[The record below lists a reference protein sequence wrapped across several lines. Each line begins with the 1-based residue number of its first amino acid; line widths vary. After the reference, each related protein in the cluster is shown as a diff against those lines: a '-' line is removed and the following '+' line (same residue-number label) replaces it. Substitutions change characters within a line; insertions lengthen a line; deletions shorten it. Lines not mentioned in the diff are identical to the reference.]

1 MSESDRRRD
10 PLFDPMGMWRLFSD
24 VQRLG
29 FETAANVAERFGAM
43 ADRDLGADAGQAGAA
58 RDSGEPATT
67 FGADAEKMVDAYF
80 DLMQVSWDVFGSF
93 VRASVAAWSGAVG
106 GNQVRLSDA
115 RPGEKARGAIHLH
128 NSADKDVEG
137 AKVEISD
144 LVGASGVI
152 DSDAATIDPR
162 KVSIAAGQSASVAVV
177 VAVPDDAGPGLYTG
191 VASAP
196 FEPRAEV
203 AVTLR
208 VLPGDS

>member
-1 MSESDRRRD
+1 
-10 PLFDPMGMWRLFSD
+10 MGMWRVFSD

-29 FETAANVAERFGAM
+29 FETAANVAQRFGAM
-43 ADRDLGADAGQAGAA
+43 ADRDLGADAGKAD
-58 RDSGEPATT
+58 DSGDPTT
-67 FGADAEKMVDAYF
+67 TLGADAEKMVDAYF

-93 VRASVAAWSGAVG
+93 VRASAAAWSNAAG

-115 RPGEKARGAIHLH
+115 APGEKARGTIHLH
-128 NSADKDVEG
+128 NSAEKDVEG
-137 AKVEISD
+137 VEVTMSD

-152 DSDAATIDPR
+152 DAAAVTIDPR
-162 KVSIAAGQSASVAVV
+162 RVSIAGGRSAAVTVV

-208 VLPGDS
+208 VLTADS